1 MTQIVLIGFGAGAA
15 SALLFASV
23 ASGSWLSVFLFYVSP
38 LPIMIAAL
46 GWSHLAG
53 LIAAISAAAVLAAIF
68 GWVFLLAF
76 LAGTGL
82 PAWWLSYLAMLAR
95 PATAGAQ
102 VGAQVGALGQLEWY
116 PPGRLLLWAAAF
128 ASLVVV
134 LGILSLG
141 TDFEGFRAS
150 FREAL
155 DRMVRINPPAGA
167 PAGRDTSGSIL
178 DFLVIAIPPAAAVLA
193 TITNVLNLW
202 LAGKVV
208 RFSGRLTRPWPD
220 LAAID
225 FPRPTGI
232 VFVIAAA
239 LTFVGGLVGYFATIA
254 SAALI
259 VAYGMLGLAVLHA
272 ITRGIRHR
280 GLALGATYVAILI
293 FGWPVLGLCLL
304 GIADQLFNLRGRVA
318 QRRGP
323 PTIV

>member
-1 MTQIVLIGFGAGAA
+1 MIQIVLIGLGAGAA
-15 SALLFASV
+15 SALLFAAI
-23 ASGSWLSVFLFYVSP
+23 ASGSWLSVFLFYISP

-53 LIAAISAAAVLAAIF
+53 LIAAVSAAVVLAALF
-68 GWVFLLAF
+68 GWVFLVAF

-95 PATAGAQ
+95 PATAG
-102 VGAQVGALGQLEWY
+102 GHGQLEWY
-116 PPGRLLLWAAAF
+116 PPGRLVLWAAAF
-128 ASLVVV
+128 ACLVVI

-141 TDFEGFRAS
+141 TDFESFRAS

-155 DRMVRINPPAGA
+155 ERMVRVNPPPGA
-167 PAGRDTSGSIL
+167 PAGRDTPGSIF

-220 LAAID
+220 LSAID
-225 FPRPTGI
+225 FPRSTGI
-232 VFVIAAA
+232 VFLVAAV
-239 LTFVGGLVGYFATIA
+239 LTFVGGLVGYFATIV
-254 SAALI
+254 SAALV

-272 ITRGIRHR
+272 ITRGIKHR
-280 GLALGATYVAILI
+280 GLTLGATYIAILI

-304 GIADQLFNLRGRVA
+304 GVADQLLNLRGRVA

-323 PTIV
+323 PTII

>member
-1 MTQIVLIGFGAGAA
+1 MAQIVLIGLGAGAA
-15 SALLFASV
+15 SALLFAAV

-53 LIAAISAAAVLAAIF
+53 LIAAISAAVVLTAIF
-68 GWVFLLAF
+68 GWVFLVAF

-102 VGAQVGALGQLEWY
+102 VGALGQLEWY
-116 PPGRLLLWAAAF
+116 PPGRLVLWAAAF
-128 ASLVVV
+128 ASVVV
-134 LGILSLG
+134 IAGILSLG
-141 TDFEGFRAS
+141 TDFEGFRS
-150 FREAL
+150 GFREAL
-155 DRMVRINPPAGA
+155 ERMVRVNPPPGA

-193 TITNVLNLW
+193 TITTVLNLW

-208 RFSGRLTRPWPD
+208 RFSGRLARPWPD

-232 VFVIAAA
+232 IFLVAAV

-272 ITRGIRHR
+272 VTRGIKHR
-280 GLALGATYVAILI
+280 GLAIGATYVAILV

-323 PTIV
+323 PTII

>member
-1 MTQIVLIGFGAGAA
+1 MTQIVLIGLGAGAA
-15 SALLFASV
+15 SALLFATV
-23 ASGSWLSVFLFYVSP
+23 ATGSWLSVFLFYVSP

-53 LIAAISAAAVLAAIF
+53 LIAAISAAVVLAAIF
-68 GWVFLLAF
+68 GWVFLVAF

-95 PATAGAQ
+95 PGPAGGQ
-102 VGAQVGALGQLEWY
+102 GQLEWY
-116 PPGRLLLWAAAF
+116 PPGRLLLWAAGF
-128 ASLVVV
+128 ASLVVI

-141 TDFEGFRAS
+141 TDFEGFRAG

-155 DRMVRINPPAGA
+155 ERMVRVNPPPGA
-167 PAGRDTSGSIL
+167 PTGRDTSASIL

-193 TITNVLNLW
+193 TITTVLNLW
-202 LAGKVV
+202 LAAKVV
-208 RFSGRLTRPWPD
+208 RFSGRLARPWPD

-232 VFVIAAA
+232 IFLVAAA

-259 VAYGMLGLAVLHA
+259 VAYGILGLAVLHA
-272 ITRGIRHR
+272 VTRGIKHR
-280 GLALGATYVAILI
+280 GLAIGATYVAILI

-323 PTIV
+323 PTIT

>member
-1 MTQIVLIGFGAGAA
+1 MMQIVLIGLGAGAA
-15 SALLFASV
+15 SALLFATV

-53 LIAAISAAAVLAAIF
+53 LIAAISAAVVLAAIF
-68 GWVFLLAF
+68 GWVFLVAF
-76 LAGTGL
+76 LAGSGL

-95 PATAGAQ
+95 PALAGAQ
-102 VGAQVGALGQLEWY
+102 VGAPGQLEWY
-116 PPGRLLLWAAAF
+116 PPGRLILWAAAF
-128 ASLVVV
+128 ASLVVIV
-134 LGILSLG
+134 GILSLG

-155 DRMVRINPPAGA
+155 ERMVRVNPPPGA

-202 LAGKVV
+202 LAGKIV

-232 VFVIAAA
+232 IFLIAAA

-254 SAALI
+254 SAALV

-272 ITRGIRHR
+272 VTRGIKHR
-280 GLALGATYVAILI
+280 GLTIGATYVAILI

-304 GIADQLFNLRGRVA
+304 GIADQLFNLRGRAA

-323 PTIV
+323 PTII

>member
-1 MTQIVLIGFGAGAA
+1 MTQILLIGLGAGAA
-15 SALLFASV
+15 SALLFATV

-53 LIAAISAAAVLAAIF
+53 LVAAISAAVALAAIF
-68 GWVFLLAF
+68 GWVFLIAF

-95 PATAGAQ
+95 PAAIAAGPQAP
-102 VGAQVGALGQLEWY
+102 LEWY
-116 PPGRLLLWAAAF
+116 PPGRLILWAAGF
-128 ASLVVV
+128 ASLVVMV
-134 LGILSLG
+134 GILTLG
-141 TDFEGFRAS
+141 TDFEGFRTS

-155 DRMVRINPPAGA
+155 ERMVRVNPPPGA
-167 PAGRDTSGSIL
+167 PSGRDTSDSIL
-178 DFLVIAIPPAAAVLA
+178 DLLVIAIPPAAAVLA

-208 RFSGRLTRPWPD
+208 RFSGRLARPWPD

-225 FPRPTGI
+225 FPRSTGI
-232 VFVIAAA
+232 VFLVAAA
-239 LTFVGGLVGYFATIA
+239 LTFAGGLVGYFATIA

-259 VAYGMLGLAVLHA
+259 VAYGMLGLAVVHA

-280 GLALGATYVAILI
+280 GLTIGVTYLAILI
-293 FGWPVLGLCLL
+293 FGWPVFGLCLL
-304 GIADQLFNLRGRVA
+304 GIADQILNLRGRVA